1 MNRVIH
7 GAIRRDLARF
17 LDALDQFPEGDH
29 RRAEQL
35 GTAWDNFVQQ
45 LTHHHYGEHE
55 IVWPVLED
63 LGVDRGLLAQMDV
76 EHDRLADALGSAGQ
90 AMDALRTTRSASAA
104 AAARVAMDV
113 LRTVAE
119 EHLAH
124 EEAELEP
131 FYAANHKHQSVKAM
145 SRRLARNS
153 PSVAG
158 AFFAWI
164 TDRASPEE
172 LAAVKRH
179 VPAPVLVIFC
189 GLFGSRYRRE
199 VASVWR

>member
-1 MNRVIH
+1 M
-7 GAIRRDLARF
+7 AIRRDLARF
-17 LDALDQFPEGDH
+17 LDALDQFPDCDRG
-29 RRAEQL
+29 RAEQL

-45 LTHHHYGEHE
+45 LTHHHQGEHE

-90 AMDALRTTRSASAA
+90 AMEALLATPAVPAA

-131 FYAANHKHQSVKAM
+131 FYAANHNHPSVKAM

-158 AFFAWI
+158 AFLAWI
-164 TDRASPEE
+164 TDRASLEE

-179 VPAPVLVIFC
+179 VPAPVLVILG
-189 GLFGSRYRRE
+189 GLFGGRYRRQ